1 MIYPDAGKQGEG
13 DEGVGNPSGEG
24 ASVWKGVWKE
34 AIRRPDL
41 SGVISWELEMDV
53 VWMAQATE
61 QILAEVCKPLF
72 SVLTVR
78 LLVHEEV
85 LKRMYINRPVWTQ
98 RSRRV

>member
-13 DEGVGNPSGEG
+13 DEGVGNPRRRSGER
-24 ASVWKGVWKE
+24 ASVWKE
-34 AIRRPDL
+34 AMQRPDL
-41 SGVISWELEMDV
+41 SSVISWELEMDV

-78 LLVHEEV
+78 LGFMRNC
-85 LKRMYINRPVWTQ
+85 LKECI
-98 RSRRV
+98 